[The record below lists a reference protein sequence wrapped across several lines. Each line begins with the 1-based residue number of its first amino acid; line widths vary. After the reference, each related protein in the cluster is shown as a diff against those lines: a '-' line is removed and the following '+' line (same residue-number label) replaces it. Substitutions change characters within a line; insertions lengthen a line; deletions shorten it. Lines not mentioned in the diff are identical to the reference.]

1 MKLICGLD
9 AIKARF
15 GLDPIGQLLFTTI
28 RLDSGRMV
36 TPVLADLGDTQYL
49 LARQQELG
57 NILSSGVALEDL
69 KLYDPYVTFEDSLK
83 TVAASASFADAVAE
97 LAEGA
102 PVTVGE
108 DLPYI
113 HHLAVS
119 KLVDV
124 RVERAAD
131 ASDAVVVYELDADA
145 ILGRFRTWRAD
156 GVDIVTPIVS
166 RVAGLEG
173 LSDEFTSDI
182 DTRYSALATMA
193 DDLGVSGFLISSP
206 PNFSDI
212 TAVRPSPDLAVLW
225 IRESGRVLLIAD
237 GARFD
242 TPGTPVG
249 AFASLGEAVAAHVGG
264 ALGIEDQW
272 IQIGHAGQLE
282 RAGLTLTAASNRLG
296 AWRDARDREDL
307 PFQILAARTSVFC
320 IEGALEYA
328 DQQLKAGSVITE
340 NDVYRRYLELVHAFR
355 AEGGIPFTIEP
366 YFVNLHASNRM
377 LYPGPPTDFV
387 LDENLKCLMLDAG
400 VKISVDGVV
409 LATSDMARSLML
421 TDEGI
426 QAYALFKTVVRDG
439 IVGQLVPGAV
449 MADVHE
455 GTMTV
460 VTGIRTQL
468 EELGLLAPEVDF
480 VAQYRKRNV
489 GHLMGKQESFANEL
503 RPGYNHVLEVGDLG
517 AAELPWL
524 FDDYA
529 VGTEDMWYIGKSRTY
544 ITSLSEP
551 HVTASER

>member
-1 MKLICGLD
+1 M
-9 AIKARF
+9 
-15 GLDPIGQLLFTTI
+15 
-28 RLDSGRMV
+28 
-36 TPVLADLGDTQYL
+36 
-49 LARQQELG
+49 
-57 NILSSGVALEDL
+57 
-69 KLYDPYVTFEDSLK
+69 
-83 TVAASASFADAVAE
+83 
-97 LAEGA
+97 
-102 PVTVGE
+102 
-108 DLPYI
+108 
-113 HHLAVS
+113 
-119 KLVDV
+119 
-124 RVERAAD
+124 
-131 ASDAVVVYELDADA
+131 
-145 ILGRFRTWRAD
+145 
-156 GVDIVTPIVS
+156 
-166 RVAGLEG
+166 
-173 LSDEFTSDI
+173 
-182 DTRYSALATMA
+182 
-193 DDLGVSGFLISSP
+193 
-206 PNFSDI
+206 
-212 TAVRPSPDLAVLW
+212 
-225 IRESGRVLLIAD
+225 
-237 GARFD
+237 
-242 TPGTPVG
+242 
-249 AFASLGEAVAAHVGG
+249 
-264 ALGIEDQW
+264 
-272 IQIGHAGQLE
+272 
-282 RAGLTLTAASNRLG
+282 
-296 AWRDARDREDL
+296 
-307 PFQILAARTSVFC
+307 
-320 IEGALEYA
+320 
-328 DQQLKAGSVITE
+328 
-340 NDVYRRYLELVHAFR
+340 HAFR

-551 HVTASER
+551 HVTTSER

>member
-1 MKLICGLD
+1 MKLICDVD

-15 GLDPIGQLLFTTI
+15 GLDPVGQLLFTTI
-28 RLDSGRMV
+28 RLDARRMV
-36 TPVLADLGDTQYL
+36 TPVLADLGDTQLL

-57 NILSSGVALEDL
+57 NILSSGVALDDL
-69 KLYDPYVTFEDSLK
+69 KLYDPYVTFEDRLK
-83 TVAASASFADAVAE
+83 TVTASATFADAVAE
-97 LAEGA
+97 LAGGG
-102 PVTVGE
+102 PVMVGE
-108 DLPYI
+108 DFPYI

-124 RVERAAD
+124 TIERDAG
-131 ASDAVVVYELDADA
+131 ASDAVVVYELDPAA
-145 ILGRFRTWRAD
+145 VLSQFRAWRAA
-156 GVDIVTPIVS
+156 GVDVVTPIVS

-182 DTRYSALATMA
+182 DTRYTALEALA

-206 PNFSDI
+206 PNFSEV
-212 TAVRPSPDLAVLW
+212 TGMASSAGLAVLW
-225 IRESGRVLLIAD
+225 IRETGRVLVIAPAQRYD
-237 GARFD
+237 I
-242 TPGTPVG
+242 PGTPVG
-249 AFASLGEAVAAHVGG
+249 AFASLGDAVAAQVSGS
-264 ALGIEDQW
+264 LGIEEQW
-272 IQIGHAGQLE
+272 IQIGQANQLE
-282 RAGLTLTAASNRLG
+282 NAGLTIIAASKRLG
-296 AWRDARDREDL
+296 HWRDMRDREDL

-328 DQQLKAGSVITE
+328 DQQLKAGATITE
-340 NDVYRRYLELVHAFR
+340 NDVYRRYLELVHEFR
-355 AEGGIPFTIEP
+355 VAGGIPFTIEP

-400 VKISVDGVV
+400 VKISVNGVV

-421 TDEGI
+421 ADEGI
-426 QAYALFKTVVRDG
+426 KAYELFKTVVRDG
-439 IVGQLVPGAV
+439 IIGQIAAGAV
-449 MADVHE
+449 MSDVHE
-455 GTMTV
+455 GTMAI
-460 VTGIRTQL
+460 VTNIRTQI
-468 EELGLLAPEVDF
+468 EELGLLAPDVDF
-480 VAQYRKRNV
+480 AAQYRKRNV

-551 HVTASER
+551 HVTASGS